1 MQVNT
6 SPEVTKF
13 ISSFDKQTKSKV
25 YKNIALLEEF
35 GNLLKWPH
43 SRKISGKLFELRI
56 TGQLEIRFFYCFHK
70 NEVYILH
77 AFIKKTQKTPIR
89 EISTAQKRYKS
100 LTVI

>member
-6 SPEVTKF
+6 YSGVKKF
-13 ISSFDKQTKSKV
+13 ISTLDKQSKSKV

-43 SRKISGKLFELRI
+43 RRKMPGNLFELRI

-77 AFIKKTQKTPIR
+77 VFIKKTQKTPIR

-100 LTVI
+100 LT